1 MKRLKKY
8 FFINELDP
16 ILKFTKIILENSN
29 KTIPK
34 TSTNPKK
41 ISKPWFNENC
51 KEAIKKRKN
60 AEKQF
65 SLSPSQNNLDNFRIL
80 KAKAR
85 RTIKQSKRESWKNFV
100 SKLNSHTPMNKV
112 WNTIKKIKG
121 KGSNT
126 HFKHLKVN
134 DNIITDSAEITK
146 NIS

>member
-1 MKRLKKY
+1 M
-8 FFINELDP
+8 
-16 ILKFTKIILENSN
+16 KFTKIILENSN
-29 KTIPK
+29 KAIPK

-85 RTIKQSKRESWKNFV
+85 RTMKQSRRESRKNFL
-100 SKLNSHTPMNKV
+100 SKLNSQTPMNKV
-112 WNTIKKIKG
+112 WNAI
-121 KGSNT
+121 
-126 HFKHLKVN
+126 
-134 DNIITDSAEITK
+134 
-146 NIS
+146 